1 LLDFVLLAYF
11 NNTMARQLRV
21 EFPGALY
28 HIPSRGKIMQ
38 EIFLDKEFGISTTR
52 VSQTQGEIE
61 RNDKMETNLLN
72 LLGKYKVK
80 Q

>member
-1 LLDFVLLAYF
+1 
-11 NNTMARQLRV
+11 MR
-21 EFPGALY
+21 
-28 HIPSRGKIMQ
+28 